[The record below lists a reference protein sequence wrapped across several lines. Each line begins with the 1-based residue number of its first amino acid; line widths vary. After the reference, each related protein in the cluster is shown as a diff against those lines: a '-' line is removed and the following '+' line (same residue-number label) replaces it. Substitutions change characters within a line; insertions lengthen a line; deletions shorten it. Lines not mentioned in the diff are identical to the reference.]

1 MAKVCGIE
9 IKGSTAI
16 IVVLE
21 GIATDFKVIP
31 TDFKKL
37 NLEDSTNQ
45 AAVKVFY
52 QQLRDFFEVHQFDK
66 IGIKA
71 RGTKGKFAGGATT
84 FKIEGLIQVAATP
97 TVTLMHGAT
106 IKAKLKKETLVL
118 EGVNNYQ
125 LEAMRL
131 GYCLLMGN

>member
-16 IVVLE
+16 LVVLE
-21 GIATDFKVIP
+21 GDSTKFKVIP
-31 TDFKKL
+31 TKFKKL
-37 NLEDSTNQ
+37 NLEDSTSQ
-45 AAVKVFY
+45 AEVTI
-52 QQLRDFFEVHQFDK
+52 FFERISAFFKIHQFDK

-84 FKIEGLIQVAATP
+84 FKIEGLIQLSAIP
-97 TVTLMHGAT
+97 VTLMHGAT
-106 IKAKLKKETLVL
+106 VKARLKKETVVF
-118 EGVNNYQ
+118 EGVNSYQ

-131 GYCLLMGN
+131 AYCLL

>member
-9 IKGSTAI
+9 IKGSAAI

-21 GIATDFKVIP
+21 GTTTDFKVIP
-31 TDFKKL
+31 TKFKKL
-37 NLEDSTNQ
+37 SLADSTNQ
-45 AAVKVFY
+45 ADVKAFY
-52 QQLRDFFEVHQFDK
+52 QTINEFFKTHQFDK

-84 FKIEGLIQVAATP
+84 FKIEGLIQLAAVP
-97 TVTLMHGAT
+97 SVILMHGAT
-106 IKAKLKKETLVL
+106 IKAKLKKETVVFD
-118 EGVNNYQ
+118 GVNSYQ

-131 GYCLLMGN
+131 GYCLLLNT

>member
-9 IKGSTAI
+9 IKGSKAI

-21 GIATDFKVIP
+21 GTTTDFKIIP
-31 TDFKKL
+31 TEFKKL

-45 AAVKVFY
+45 AEVKAFY
-52 QQLRDFFEVHQFDK
+52 LTMQEFFKKHQFDK

-84 FKIEGLIQVAATP
+84 FKIEGLIQLADTS
-97 TVTLMHGAT
+97 VTLMHGAT
-106 IKAKLKKETLVL
+106 MKARLKKEEVVF
-118 EGVNNYQ
+118 EGVNSYQ

-131 GYCLLMGN
+131 GYCLL

>member
-9 IKGSTAI
+9 IKGSAAI

-21 GIATDFKVIP
+21 GETTNFKVIP
-31 TDFKKL
+31 TKFKKL
-37 NLEDSTNQ
+37 SLEDSTNQ
-45 AAVKVFY
+45 AEVKAFY
-52 QQLRDFFEVHQFDK
+52 QTISEFFKTHQFDK

-84 FKIEGLIQVAATP
+84 FKIEGLIQLTDSPVI
-97 TVTLMHGAT
+97 LMHGAT
-106 IKAKLKKETLVL
+106 IKVRLKKETVVF
-118 EGVNNYQ
+118 EGVNSYQ

-131 GYCLLMGN
+131 GYCLL

>member
-16 IVVLE
+16 VVVLE
-21 GIATDFKVIP
+21 GGATDFKVIP
-31 TDFKKL
+31 TEFKKL
-37 NLEDSTNQ
+37 NLADSTNQ
-45 AAVKVFY
+45 AEVKVFY
-52 QQLRDFFEVHQFDK
+52 QKLTDFFEAYQFDK

-84 FKIEGLIQVAATP
+84 FKIEGLIQLAAKTS
-97 TVTLMHGAT
+97 VILMHGAT
-106 IKAKLKKETLVL
+106 IKAKVKKVTVVF
-118 EGVNNYQ
+118 EGVNSYQ

-131 GYCLLMGN
+131 GYCLL